1 MLLPETKEREY
12 RFKLALRIGLPIF
25 ALVIAL
31 ISKSFISN
39 YESLDTFFYIEIT
52 LLIAFSIYFIFY
64 IIYSSFDVKITD
76 EVTKTFTREYLYKFL
91 KKEIKDNNNYT
102 LILISVDN
110 IPDINTLYGIKN
122 GDKILHKTA
131 SWIGEFFEEKGISN
145 FPLGHIKG
153 GDFIIGLKGNK
164 NLYSAML
171 ELMLLKSENFKI
183 DAMEVK
189 ISGAITDTYFSTDLD
204 YLIENLFELQINK
217 RNSPQE
223 EDINPSELE
232 SFVINAM
239 NQKRFIVL
247 TQDVFQKDKAVF
259 KECFIKLKTP
269 QNSIIHQKSYMKV
282 INRLGL
288 MLEYDLMIL
297 ETIFSKHAL
306 FGEEIIAI
314 TVSPTSL
321 RNQNFL
327 SRTNE
332 LLEANTT
339 IKHKIMFIFS
349 EREYYSQISRY
360 NASLKSLRNMGV
372 LIAVDRLGSLHTS
385 FLYLRD
391 LDIDVIRFDA
401 LYIKEIQKKEYVNI
415 LDGLNVMAHNSGVK
429 TWMKMLESKESVSF
443 IEELAIDFS
452 QGNFLAPL
460 VKIYES

>member
-1 MLLPETKEREY
+1 
-12 RFKLALRIGLPIF
+12 
-25 ALVIAL
+25 
-31 ISKSFISN
+31 
-39 YESLDTFFYIEIT
+39 
-52 LLIAFSIYFIFY
+52 
-64 IIYSSFDVKITD
+64 
-76 EVTKTFTREYLYKFL
+76 
-91 KKEIKDNNNYT
+91 
-102 LILISVDN
+102 
-110 IPDINTLYGIKN
+110 
-122 GDKILHKTA
+122 
-131 SWIGEFFEEKGISN
+131 
-145 FPLGHIKG
+145 
-153 GDFIIGLKGNK
+153 
-164 NLYSAML
+164 
-171 ELMLLKSENFKI
+171 MLLKSENFKI

-327 SRTNE
+327 SRTKE